1 MDLAV
6 HVGSD
11 RRWSG
16 LEEAAVKLLLLRTGR
31 GGLERRTTTR
41 LTARNRDN
49 NEVRSQIRR
58 RLLFYHHRHLPFS
71 LGRRR
76 HAVDVA
82 KSGQLCFGGEA
93 RGHALSQ
100 RAVRPVFR
108 LALTYAY
115 QN

>member
-11 RRWSG
+11 RQWSG

-93 RGHALSQ
+93 RGHALFQ
-100 RAVRPVFR
+100 RAVRPVSR

>member
-1 MDLAV
+1 MWIWRCMWAVTGGGVDSRRPPSSYCFGLA
-6 HVGSD
+6 
-11 RRWSG
+11 
-16 LEEAAVKLLLLRTGR
+16 EAA
-31 GGLERRTTTR
+31 LERRTTTR

-49 NEVRSQIRR
+49 NEIRSQIRR

-71 LGRRR
+71 LGSRR

-100 RAVRPVFR
+100 RAVRPVSR